1 MPDRSELS
9 DQVPPGAMNARRLFP
24 CRAEADPVTQLATCH
39 LDANLL
45 TLAAASPDAV
55 ARIRAATPRADMV
68 FADTPDGV
76 LTARIGSESE
86 QRQLASRHRPL
97 DEANTLVQQVDV
109 KDAAVFVVAG
119 FGMGYH
125 VAALARKLGKTGI
138 IMVYEP
144 DVELLRAVLERVD
157 HSSWLQDGNVCIMT
171 DADDGAAM
179 GEALRGVEGLVGL
192 GVTLVQH
199 PPSAPRLGES
209 TRRFHER
216 FTGVVEAVKMTVITT
231 LVQVRVTMRNLMQNA
246 DVYVTNPGI
255 AELKGACGGMPAIV
269 VSAGPSLQR
278 NLALLDDP
286 AIRDRC
292 VIVAVQTVL
301 RTLLERGIKPH
312 FVTALDYSEI
322 NRRFYEGLT
331 GAEVEGITL
340 VVEPKVNP
348 SVLMAWPGRL
358 RCTSDGML
366 DLLLGET
373 LAGDHGQIPQGATVA
388 HLAYYLARHLGCDPV
403 ALIGQDLGF
412 TDGQYYSGGASI
424 HGVWAGELNEF
435 KSLELFEWQRIVR
448 MAGHLRRVQD
458 VLGREMFTDSQMHSY
473 LAQFETDFR
482 TDAARGLTTIDATE
496 GGVRKQHTEPMTLR
510 GFLDAHASIPG
521 AATIDTLLARAAEK
535 RAPLTGRQK
544 EDALRTLR
552 RRAIE
557 VRSQMRRVADI
568 SARTA
573 ITLAEMREHHAD
585 RQRVDA
591 LITKA
596 QASAAEVQ
604 AITPGFALTQI
615 RGQATLF
622 NRVRTDRMIELDR
635 HIDATQRQTQQITR
649 DLENV
654 RGLRRA
660 ATEVGEML
668 DACVATLDGGPRITR
683 DMPVNEDEL
692 ARSARELIDDEIAPP
707 TVVASI
713 AVGAIVRVDLHS
725 GSLGNRRSLAGPFA
739 RHRSVL
745 AATIDRLL
753 ACSELR
759 DIVLAC
765 DDVSAT
771 TDLLDPH
778 QVRSGRVRV
787 VAESH
792 PVDGRRRRAISV
804 GRLWSRA
811 CWRGGLADL
820 TIFDEVFDP
829 RTCLALMQQHATDAT
844 LLVGPDWCALDP
856 TLCDE
861 IIRRHRENPTG
872 NRLTFSQAVPGLC
885 GCVVSRDLVSDLNK
899 GRDAQ
904 RMAIASIGGLL
915 GYVPMA
921 PLHDLIAQPICLALA
936 GPVRDCGLRLIA
948 DTQSARELL
957 EAALVQLGTKNTSAA
972 SLVATALDILARHPQ
987 PADELVVTHARVDI
1001 AKVLGN
1007 CAENT
1012 VVTLGDGQWDPLS
1025 NGDLLETI
1033 TIARA
1038 AGAAGIHVRTRL
1050 MGASDALFRSLVSG
1064 NVDVLSIDCLDGAHR
1079 LTSIRPTLERLLA
1092 LRHEALGDDGMGIPW
1107 IVPRLLRC
1115 DGSYE
1120 LVEEFVNEW
1129 VSRCGW
1135 AALDPLPH
1143 ARPGE
1148 RIGPLPIPASAAQRF
1163 SRTRRFV

>member
-1 MPDRSELS
+1 M
-9 DQVPPGAMNARRLFP
+9 
-24 CRAEADPVTQLATCH
+24 TQLATSH
-39 LDANLL
+39 LDANLH

-55 ARIRAATPRADMV
+55 ARIRAATPRPDLV

-76 LTARIGSESE
+76 PTARICTDTGE
-86 QRQLASRHRPL
+86 RQLASRHRPL
-97 DEANTLVQQVDV
+97 DEATKLVEQVDV

-144 DVELLRAVLERVD
+144 DAELLRAVLERVD
-157 HSSWLQDGNVCIMT
+157 HTPWLKDGNVCILT
-171 DADDGAAM
+171 DAEDGAAM

-199 PPSAPRLGES
+199 PPSTPRLGES

-246 DVYVTNPGI
+246 DAYVTNPGI
-255 AELKGACGGMPAIV
+255 AELKGACAGKPAIV

-278 NLALLDDP
+278 NLTLLDDP
-286 AIRDRC
+286 AVRDRC

-301 RTLLERGIKPH
+301 RTLLARGIKPH

-331 GAEVEGITL
+331 AAEVEGITL

-366 DLLLGET
+366 DLMLGEK

-388 HLAYYLARHLGCDPV
+388 HLAYYMARHLGCDPV

-448 MAGHLRRVQD
+448 MAGHLRRVRD
-458 VLGREMFTDSQMHSY
+458 VRGREMFTDSQMHSY

-482 TDAARGLTTIDATE
+482 NDATRGLTTIDATE
-496 GGVRKQHTEPMTLR
+496 GGVRKQHAEPMTLR
-510 GFLDAHASIPG
+510 CFLDEHACTPTG
-521 AATIDTLLARAAEK
+521 AIIDSLLMRAGEK
-535 RAPLTGRQK
+535 RAPLSGRQK
-544 EDALRTLR
+544 EDALRNLR
-552 RRAIE
+552 RRAVE
-557 VRSQMRRVADI
+557 VRSQVRRVAEI

-573 ITLAEMREHHAD
+573 IALVEMCEYHAD
-585 RQRVDA
+585 LRRVDA
-591 LITKA
+591 LISKVH
-596 QASAAEVQ
+596 ASAAEVQ
-604 AITPGFALTQI
+604 SITPGFALTQI

-622 NRVRTDRMIELDR
+622 NRVRADRMIELDR

-654 RGLRRA
+654 RGLRRS

-668 DACVATLDGGPRITR
+668 DACVATLDGAPRITR
-683 DMPVNEDEL
+683 DMPLNEDEL
-692 ARSARELIDDEIAPP
+692 ARNARELIDGEVATP
-707 TVVASI
+707 TVVATV
-713 AVGAIVRVDLHS
+713 AVSAIIQVDLHT
-725 GSLGNRRSLAGPFA
+725 GSLGNHRSLAGPFA
-739 RHRSVL
+739 SHRSVL
-745 AATIDRLL
+745 AATVDRLL
-753 ACSELR
+753 ACAELR
-759 DIVLAC
+759 DVVLAC
-765 DDVSAT
+765 DDVPAT
-771 TDLLDPH
+771 TALLDPR
-778 QVRSGRVRV
+778 QIEGGRVRV
-787 VAESH
+787 VKTSQPPDA
-792 PVDGRRRRAISV
+792 RRRHAIAM
-804 GRLWSRA
+804 GRLWSRH

-820 TIFDEVFDP
+820 TVFDEVFDP
-829 RTCLALMQQHATDAT
+829 RATLALLQQHAADAA

-856 TLCDE
+856 VMCDD
-861 IIRRHRENPTG
+861 IISRHRENPAG

-885 GCVVSRDLVSDLNK
+885 GCVVSRDLVADLNK
-899 GRDAQ
+899 GRDSQ

-915 GYVPMA
+915 GYVPIA
-921 PLHDLIAQPICLALA
+921 PLHDLIAQPICLAHA

-948 DTQSARELL
+948 ETQSSRDQL
-957 EAALVQLGTKNTSAA
+957 EAAIVRLGSKSMSADSITIA
-972 SLVATALDILARHPQ
+972 ALDVLALHAQ
-987 PADELVVTHARVDI
+987 PADELVFTRTNVDVTKALR
-1001 AKVLGN
+1001 N
-1007 CAENT
+1007 CAANAA
-1012 VVTLGDGQWDPLS
+1012 VTLGDGQWDPLVTS
-1025 NGDLLETI
+1025 GWMETI
-1033 TIARA
+1033 AAARA
-1038 AGAAGIHVRTRL
+1038 AGAAGIHMRTRL
-1050 MGASDALFRSLVSG
+1050 VDASDATLRHLVSG
-1064 NVDVLSIDCLDGAHR
+1064 AVDVLSIDCLDESNGLAP
-1079 LTSIRPTLERLLA
+1079 IRPTLERLLA
-1092 LRHEALGDDGMGIPW
+1092 LRRETLGDDGMGIPW

-1120 LVEEFVNEW
+1120 LVEEFINEW

-1135 AALDPLPH
+1135 ATLDPLPH

-1148 RIGPLPIPASAAQRF
+1148 RIGPLPIPASAAERF